1 MTEKR
6 QLGGLDYFKLAASFL
21 VAAIHTS
28 PFASFSAEAD
38 FIFTRVIA
46 RVAVPFFFMV
56 TGYFLLPQYV
66 FGRSMDMRPLMR
78 SLKKFLYLYAAAVL
92 IYLPVNL
99 YAGQLQDLGV
109 PAFFRMVL
117 FNGTFYHLWYLPA
130 AVLGVWIV
138 WFLGRKLPYKVLL
151 GISFV
156 LYLIGLFGD
165 SYYGAAEQVPV
176 LVKVYDVLFMVSSYT
191 RNGLFYAP
199 VFLVMGAGLS
209 RRKPTGGD
217 EGCHGAAAGKG
228 IGRGKHAGEEECEG
242 RRESTGEKECVER
255 GAYIGKEEHAERR
268 EDAGKKELVGRG
280 VCTGRGRIAVN
291 MTGVILSAVLMTA
304 EGLWLRRLN
313 LQRHD
318 SMYIMLPPVMFFL
331 FQILLAVRC
340 KPVKSLRTISTW
352 IYLLHPL
359 CIILVRGGAK
369 AAHMEGLFVDNSLV
383 HYLAVCAVS
392 GAAACVVAWAAG
404 RKRMQSL
411 LAVFTG
417 RSAAC
422 TSAFEQGER
431 CSGKERAWIELSREN
446 LARNV
451 EVLQSLLMQ
460 ERRALSGQYKSER
473 LERIQ
478 YATECSEQANRQ
490 FWQIWQAI
498 SKRMPAGRT
507 ELQLRHTRQTF
518 PQLMP
523 AVKADAYGHGAVLIA
538 KALQDMGIGAF
549 CVACA
554 EEGAEL
560 RRNGITGDI
569 LILGYTHPEAF
580 FLLKK
585 YRLIQTVVDYR
596 YGKFLNGYG
605 KKIRVHVGIDTGMH
619 RLGERSEK
627 IKEIGRIFRL
637 KNLQVEGIFTHLSA
651 DETKDPA
658 ERAFTKRQGEAFYGV
673 LEKLEKQGVSGLKI
687 HLLASYGLLNYPEL
701 GGDYVRVGIAL
712 YGLLSDEEAGKSCPV
727 KLYPVLSLKARIAAV
742 KDLYRGESAGYGLDY
757 KAEEDKKIAVL
768 AIGYADGLPRCL
780 SEGRGRV
787 LIRGQSAPVIGRICM
802 DQTIVDV
809 TGIPGVRAGESAVVI
824 GRSGGEEITAY
835 EIAKEAGTITN
846 EVLSRLGKRLSIGW
860 EKDSTFC

>member
-1 MTEKR
+1 MGDFEREKTG
-6 QLGGLDYFKLAASFL
+6 QFGGLDYFKLAAAFL

-28 PFASFSAEAD
+28 PFTSFNADAD

-66 FGRSMDMRPLMR
+66 FGRSMDIRPLMR
-78 SLKKFLYLYAAAVL
+78 SLKKLLCLYAAAVL
-92 IYLPVNL
+92 LYLPVNL
-99 YAGQLQDLGV
+99 YAGQIQDLGV
-109 PAFFRMVL
+109 WAFFRMLLVD
-117 FNGTFYHLWYLPA
+117 GTFYHLWYLPA

-138 WFLGRKLPYKVLL
+138 WFLGRKVPYKALL
-151 GISFV
+151 GISSV

-176 LVKVYDVLFMVSSYT
+176 LVKVYDVLFTVSVYT

-199 VFLVMGAGLS
+199 VFLAMGAGLS
-209 RRKPTGGD
+209 RRKPMGSG
-217 EGCHGAAAGKG
+217 EGCHEAAAGKETG
-228 IGRGKHAGEEECEG
+228 SGKHAGE
-242 RRESTGEKECVER
+242 KERAER
-255 GAYIGKEEHAERR
+255 GVYIGKKERAERR
-268 EDAGKKELVGRG
+268 EDVGKREHARKEA
-280 VCTGRGRIAVN
+280 CTGRDRIAVN
-291 MTGVILSAVLMTA
+291 VAGLILSAGLMTA
-304 EGLWLRRLN
+304 EGLWLRGLN

-318 SMYIMLPPVMFFL
+318 SMYIMLPFVMFFL
-331 FQILLAVRC
+331 FRTLLSVRC
-340 KPVKSLRTISTW
+340 KPAKILRTISTW

-359 CIILVRGGAK
+359 CIILVRGRAK

-383 HYLAVCAVS
+383 HYLTVCAVS
-392 GAAACVVAWAAG
+392 GAAACVAAWAAG
-404 RKRMQSL
+404 RKRVENL
-411 LAVFTG
+411 LSVITG
-417 RSAAC
+417 RGAAG
-422 TSAFEQGER
+422 TSAFDQGES
-431 CSGKERAWIELSREN
+431 CFGKERAWIELSREN

-451 EVLQSLLMQ
+451 EVLQSLLMPEQ
-460 ERRALSGQYKSER
+460 M
-473 LERIQ
+473 Q
-478 YATECSEQANRQ
+478 YAAECIEKADRQ
-490 FWQIWQAI
+490 P
-498 SKRMPAGRT
+498 RN
-507 ELQLRHTRQTF
+507 TRQTF

-523 AVKADAYGHGAVLIA
+523 AVKADAYGHGAVLVA
-538 KALQDMGIGAF
+538 RELQDMGIGAF

-554 EEGAEL
+554 EEGVEL

-580 FLLKK
+580 YLLKK

-596 YGKFLNGYG
+596 YGKLLNGYG

-627 IKEIGRIFRL
+627 IKEIGWIFRL
-637 KNLQVEGIFTHLSA
+637 ENLRVEGIFTHLSA

-673 LEKLEKQGVSGLKI
+673 LEKLEKQGISGLKT

-712 YGLLSDEEAGKSCPV
+712 YGLLSDEEAGENCPV

-757 KAEEDKKIAVL
+757 KAGEDKKIAVL

-787 LIRGQSAPVIGRICM
+787 LIHGQSAPVIGRICM

-846 EVLSRLGKRLSIGW
+846 EVLSRLGRRLSIGW
-860 EKDSTFC
+860 EKGRTHF

>member
-1 MTEKR
+1 MAEKR
-6 QLGGLDYFKLAASFL
+6 QLGGLDYFKLTAAFL

-28 PFASFSAEAD
+28 PFASFSADAD

-78 SLKKFLYLYAAAVL
+78 SLKKLLYLYAAAVL
-92 IYLPVNL
+92 LYLPVNL
-99 YAGQLQDLGV
+99 YAGQIQDLGV
-109 PAFFRMVL
+109 WAFFRMLLVD
-117 FNGTFYHLWYLPA
+117 GTFYHLWYLPA
-130 AVLGVWIV
+130 AVFGVWIV
-138 WFLGRKLPYKVLL
+138 WFLGRKVPYKVLL

-165 SYYGAAEQVPV
+165 SYYGAAEQVPA
-176 LVKVYDVLFMVSSYT
+176 LVKVYDVLFMVSSHT

-199 VFLVMGAGLS
+199 VFLAMGAG
-209 RRKPTGGD
+209 
-217 EGCHGAAAGKG
+217 HAGKG
-228 IGRGKHAGEEECEG
+228 
-242 RRESTGEKECVER
+242 T
-255 GAYIGKEEHAERR
+255 
-268 EDAGKKELVGRG
+268 
-280 VCTGRGRIAVN
+280 CTGRGGISVN
-291 MTGVILSAVLMTA
+291 MTGLILSAVLMTA
-304 EGLWLRRLN
+304 EGLQLHRLN

-318 SMYIMLPPVMFFL
+318 SMYIMLLPVMFFL
-331 FQILLAVRC
+331 FRILLSVRC
-340 KPVKSLRTISTW
+340 KPAKILRTVSTW

-369 AAHMEGLFVDNSLV
+369 AVHMEGLFVDNSLA

-392 GAAACVVAWAAG
+392 GVAACVIAWASG
-404 RKRMQSL
+404 RKGLQRL
-411 LAVFTG
+411 LAVFWEK
-417 RSAAC
+417 SAAW
-422 TSAFEQGER
+422 TSAFDQGER
-431 CSGKERAWIELSREN
+431 CSGKERAWIELNREN

-451 EVLQSLLMQ
+451 EVLQSLLMP
-460 ERRALSGQYKSER
+460 ERWALSGQYKSER

-478 YATECSEQANRQ
+478 YATERSGQADRR
-490 FWQIWQAI
+490 FWHIWQAI
-498 SKRMPAGRT
+498 PKLMPVGQPKRK
-507 ELQLRHTRQTF
+507 QFRHTRQTF

-523 AVKADAYGHGAVLIA
+523 AVKADAYGHGAVLVA
-538 KALQDMGIGAF
+538 RELQDMGIGAF

-554 EEGAEL
+554 EEGVEL
-560 RRNGITGDI
+560 RKNGITGDI

-596 YGKFLNGYG
+596 YGKLLNGYG

-637 KNLQVEGIFTHLSA
+637 ENLQAEGIFTHLGA

-673 LEKLEKQGVSGLKI
+673 LEKLEKQGISGLKT

-712 YGLLSDEEAGKSCPV
+712 YGLLSDEEAGESCPM

-757 KAEEDKKIAVL
+757 KAGEDKKIAVL

-780 SEGRGRV
+780 SEGRRRV
-787 LIRGQSAPVIGRICM
+787 LIHGQSAPVIGRICM

-846 EVLSRLGKRLSIGW
+846 EVLSRLGRRLVRVI
-860 EKDSTFC
+860 D

>member
-6 QLGGLDYFKLAASFL
+6 QLGGLDYFKLAAAFL

-28 PFASFSAEAD
+28 PFASFSADAD

-78 SLKKFLYLYAAAVL
+78 SLKKLLYLYAAAVL
-92 IYLPVNL
+92 LYLPVNL
-99 YAGQLQDLGV
+99 YAGQIQDLGV
-109 PAFFRMVL
+109 WAFFRMLLVD
-117 FNGTFYHLWYLPA
+117 GTFYHLWYLPA

-138 WFLGRKLPYKVLL
+138 WFLGRKVPYKVLL

-176 LVKVYDVLFMVSSYT
+176 LVKVYDVLFMVSSHT

-209 RRKPTGGD
+209 QRKPMGGS
-217 EGCHGAAAGKG
+217 EGCHVVAAGKRA
-228 IGRGKHAGEEECEG
+228 GRGKHAGE
-242 RRESTGEKECVER
+242 KERAER
-255 GAYIGKEEHAERR
+255 GA
-268 EDAGKKELVGRG
+268 
-280 VCTGRGRIAVN
+280 CTGRGGIAVN
-291 MTGVILSAVLMTA
+291 MAGLILSAVLMTA
-304 EGLWLRRLN
+304 EGLWLRGLN

-318 SMYIMLPPVMFFL
+318 SMYIMLPFVMFFL
-331 FQILLAVRC
+331 FRIFLTVRC

-392 GAAACVVAWAAG
+392 GAAACVIAWAAG

-411 LAVFTG
+411 LSVFTG
-417 RSAAC
+417 RGAAW
-422 TSAFEQGER
+422 TSDFDQGER

-451 EVLQSLLMQ
+451 EVLQSLLMP

-507 ELQLRHTRQTF
+507 QLQPRNMRQTF
-518 PQLMP
+518 SQLMP
-523 AVKADAYGHGAVLIA
+523 AVKADAYGHSAVLVA
-538 KALQDMGIGAF
+538 RELQDMGIGAF

-580 FLLKK
+580 YLLKK

-596 YGKFLNGYG
+596 YGKLLNGYG

-637 KNLQVEGIFTHLSA
+637 ENLQVEGIFTHLSA

-673 LEKLEKQGVSGLKI
+673 LEKLEKQGVSGLRT
-687 HLLASYGLLNYPEL
+687 HLLASCGLLNYPEL

-712 YGLLSDEEAGKSCPV
+712 YGLLSDEEAGESCPM

-757 KAEEDKKIAVL
+757 IAGEDKKIAVL

-787 LIRGQSAPVIGRICM
+787 LIHGQSAPVIGRICM

-846 EVLSRLGKRLSIGW
+846 EVLSRLGRRLVRVI
-860 EKDSTFC
+860 D

>member
-1 MTEKR
+1 MGDFERKKTG
-6 QLGGLDYFKLAASFL
+6 QFGGLDYFKLAAAFL

-28 PFASFSAEAD
+28 PFASFNADAD

-66 FGRSMDMRPLMR
+66 FGRSMDIRPLMC
-78 SLKKFLYLYAAAVL
+78 SLKKLLCLYAAAVL
-92 IYLPVNL
+92 LYLPVNL
-99 YAGQLQDLGV
+99 YAGQFQDLGV

-138 WFLGRKLPYKVLL
+138 WFLGRKVPYKVLL
-151 GISFV
+151 GISSV

-165 SYYGAAEQVPV
+165 SYYGAAEQVPI

-199 VFLVMGAGLS
+199 IFLVMGAGLS
-209 RRKPTGGD
+209 RRKPIGGG
-217 EGCHGAAAGKG
+217 EGCHEAAAWK
-228 IGRGKHAGEEECEG
+228 E
-242 RRESTGEKECVER
+242 TGS
-255 GAYIGKEEHAERR
+255 
-268 EDAGKKELVGRG
+268 
-280 VCTGRGRIAVN
+280 GRIAVN
-291 MTGVILSAVLMTA
+291 VAGLILSAGLMTA
-304 EGLWLRRLN
+304 EGLWLRGLN

-318 SMYIMLPPVMFFL
+318 SMYVMLPFVMFFL
-331 FQILLAVRC
+331 FRILLAVRC
-340 KPVKSLRTISTW
+340 RPVKNLRTISTW
-352 IYLLHPL
+352 IYLLHLL

-404 RKRMQSL
+404 R
-411 LAVFTG
+411 
-417 RSAAC
+417 
-422 TSAFEQGER
+422 TSAFDQGER

-451 EVLQSLLMQ
+451 EVLQSLLMPEQ
-460 ERRALSGQYKSER
+460 M
-473 LERIQ
+473 Q
-478 YATECSEQANRQ
+478 YAAECIEKADRQ
-490 FWQIWQAI
+490 P
-498 SKRMPAGRT
+498 RN
-507 ELQLRHTRQTF
+507 TRQTF

-523 AVKADAYGHGAVLIA
+523 AVKADAYGHGAVLVA
-538 KALQDMGIGAF
+538 RELQDMGIGAF

-554 EEGAEL
+554 EEGVEL

-580 FLLKK
+580 YLLKK

-596 YGKFLNGYG
+596 YGKLLNGYG

-627 IKEIGRIFRL
+627 IKEIGWIFRL
-637 KNLQVEGIFTHLSA
+637 ENLRVEGIFTHFSA

-673 LEKLEKQGVSGLKI
+673 LEKLKKQGISGLKT

-712 YGLLSDEEAGKSCPV
+712 YGLLGDEEAGENCPV
-727 KLYPVLSLKARIAAV
+727 KLYPVLSLKARIAVV

-757 KAEEDKKIAVL
+757 KAGEDKKIAVL

-787 LIRGQSAPVIGRICM
+787 LIHGQSAPVIGRICM

-846 EVLSRLGKRLSIGW
+846 EVLSRLGRRLSIGW
-860 EKDSTFC
+860 EKGRTHF

>member
-1 MTEKR
+1 MKER
-6 QLGGLDYFKLAASFL
+6 QLGGLDYFKLTAAFL

-28 PFASFSAEAD
+28 PFASFSADAD

-78 SLKKFLYLYAAAVL
+78 SLKKLLYLYAAAVL
-92 IYLPVNL
+92 LYLPVNL
-99 YAGQLQDLGV
+99 YAGQIQDLGV
-109 PAFFRMVL
+109 WAFFRMLLVD
-117 FNGTFYHLWYLPA
+117 GTFYHLWYLSA

-138 WFLGRKLPYKVLL
+138 WFLGGKLPYKVLL

-165 SYYGAAEQVPV
+165 SYYGAAEQIPV

-199 VFLVMGAGLS
+199 IFLVMGVGLS
-209 RRKPTGGD
+209 RRKLMGGG
-217 EGCHGAAAGKG
+217 EGCHEAAAWKG
-228 IGRGKHAGEEECEG
+228 TGSGKHAGE
-242 RRESTGEKECVER
+242 KER
-255 GAYIGKEEHAERR
+255 AER
-268 EDAGKKELVGRG
+268 EA
-280 VCTGRGRIAVN
+280 CTGRDRIAANVA
-291 MTGVILSAVLMTA
+291 GFILSVVLMTA
-304 EGLWLRRLN
+304 EGLWLRGLN

-318 SMYIMLPPVMFFL
+318 SMYIMLPFVMFFL
-331 FQILLAVRC
+331 FRILLTVRC

-392 GAAACVVAWAAG
+392 GAAACVVAWAAE
-404 RKRMQSL
+404 RKRMQRL

-417 RSAAC
+417 RGAAC
-422 TSAFEQGER
+422 TSAFDQEER

-451 EVLQSLLMQ
+451 EVLQSLL
-460 ERRALSGQYKSER
+460 AFS
-473 LERIQ
+473 
-478 YATECSEQANRQ
+478 
-490 FWQIWQAI
+490 
-498 SKRMPAGRT
+498 
-507 ELQLRHTRQTF
+507 
-518 PQLMP
+518 QLMP
-523 AVKADAYGHGAVLIA
+523 AVKADAYGHGAVLVA
-538 KALQDMGIGAF
+538 RELQDMGIGAF

-580 FLLKK
+580 YLLKK

-596 YGKFLNGYG
+596 YGKLLNGYG

-637 KNLQVEGIFTHLSA
+637 ENLRVEGIFTHLSA

-658 ERAFTKRQGEAFYGV
+658 EQAFTKRQGEAFYDV
-673 LEKLEKQGVSGLKI
+673 LEKLEKQGVSGLKT

-712 YGLLSDEEAGKSCPV
+712 YGLLSDEEAGENCPV
-727 KLYPVLSLKARIAAV
+727 KLYPVLSLKARIAVV
-742 KDLYRGESAGYGLDY
+742 KDLYR
-757 KAEEDKKIAVL
+757 
-768 AIGYADGLPRCL
+768 
-780 SEGRGRV
+780 
-787 LIRGQSAPVIGRICM
+787 
-802 DQTIVDV
+802 
-809 TGIPGVRAGESAVVI
+809 GESAVVI
-824 GRSGGEEITAY
+824 GRSGGEEIMAY

-846 EVLSRLGKRLSIGW
+846 EVLSRLGKRLVRVM
-860 EKDSTFC
+860 D

>member
-6 QLGGLDYFKLAASFL
+6 QLGGLDYFKLAAAFL

-28 PFASFSAEAD
+28 PFASFSADAD

-78 SLKKFLYLYAAAVL
+78 SLKKLLYLYAAAVL
-92 IYLPVNL
+92 LYLPVNL
-99 YAGQLQDLGV
+99 YAGQIQDLGV
-109 PAFFRMVL
+109 WAFFCMLLVD
-117 FNGTFYHLWYLPA
+117 GTFYHLWYLPA

-138 WFLGRKLPYKVLL
+138 WFLGRKVPYKVLL

-165 SYYGAAEQVPV
+165 SYYGAAEQVPA
-176 LVKVYDVLFMVSSYT
+176 LVKVYDVLFTVSSHT

-199 VFLVMGAGLS
+199 VFLVMGVGFS
-209 RRKPTGGD
+209 RRKLMGGD
-217 EGCHGAAAGKG
+217 EGCYEAAAWKET
-228 IGRGKHAGEEECEG
+228 GRGKHAGE
-242 RRESTGEKECVER
+242 KERAER
-255 GAYIGKEEHAERR
+255 GA
-268 EDAGKKELVGRG
+268 
-280 VCTGRGRIAVN
+280 CTGRDRIAVN
-291 MTGVILSAVLMTA
+291 MAGLILSAGLMIA
-304 EGLWLRRLN
+304 EGLQLHRLN

-318 SMYIMLPPVMFFL
+318 SMYIMLPAVMFFL
-331 FQILLAVRC
+331 FRTLLSVRC
-340 KPVKSLRTISTW
+340 KPAKILRTVSTW

-369 AAHMEGLFVDNSLV
+369 AVHMEGLFVDNSLM

-392 GAAACVVAWAAG
+392 GAAACVIAWAAG

-417 RSAAC
+417 RGAAW
-422 TSAFEQGER
+422 TSAFDQGER

-451 EVLQSLLMQ
+451 EVLQSLLMP
-460 ERRALSGQYKSER
+460 ERWALSGQYKSER

-478 YATECSEQANRQ
+478 YAAERSGQADRR
-490 FWQIWQAI
+490 FWHIWQAI
-498 SKRMPAGRT
+498 PKLMPVGQPKRK
-507 ELQLRHTRQTF
+507 QFRHTRQTF

-523 AVKADAYGHGAVLIA
+523 AVKADAYGHGAVLVA
-538 KALQDMGIGAF
+538 RELQDMGIGAF

-554 EEGAEL
+554 EEGVEL

-596 YGKFLNGYG
+596 YGKLLNGYG

-637 KNLQVEGIFTHLSA
+637 ENLRAEGIFTHLSA

-673 LEKLEKQGVSGLKI
+673 LEKLEKQGISGLKT
-687 HLLASYGLLNYPEL
+687 HLLASCGLLNYPEL

-712 YGLLSDEEAGKSCPV
+712 YGLLSDGEAGENCPV

-742 KDLYRGESAGYGLDY
+742 KDLYQGESAGYGLDY
-757 KAEEDKKIAVL
+757 KAGEDKKIAVL

-787 LIRGQSAPVIGRICM
+787 LIHGQSAPVIGRICM

-835 EIAKEAGTITN
+835 EIAKEVGTITN
-846 EVLSRLGKRLSIGW
+846 EVLSRLGRRLVRVI
-860 EKDSTFC
+860 D

>member
-1 MTEKR
+1 MKER
-6 QLGGLDYFKLAASFL
+6 QLGGLDYFKLTAAFL

-28 PFASFSAEAD
+28 PFASFSADAD

-78 SLKKFLYLYAAAVL
+78 SLKKLLYLYAAAVL
-92 IYLPVNL
+92 LYLPVNL
-99 YAGQLQDLGV
+99 YAGQIQDLGV
-109 PAFFRMVL
+109 WAFFRMLLVD
-117 FNGTFYHLWYLPA
+117 GTFYHLWYLPA

-138 WFLGRKLPYKVLL
+138 WFLGRKVPYKVLL

-176 LVKVYDVLFMVSSYT
+176 LVKIYDVLFMVSSHT

-199 VFLVMGAGLS
+199 AFLVMGVGLF
-209 RRKPTGGD
+209 RRKLMGGG
-217 EGCHGAAAGKG
+217 EGCYEAAAGKG
-228 IGRGKHAGEEECEG
+228 TGRGKYA
-242 RRESTGEKECVER
+242 GEKERTER
-255 GAYIGKEEHAERR
+255 GAYIGKEERAERR
-268 EDAGKKELVGRG
+268 EDVGKREHAGKGA
-280 VCTGRGRIAVN
+280 CTGRDRIAVN
-291 MTGVILSAVLMTA
+291 VTGLILSAVLMTV
-304 EGLWLRRLN
+304 EGLWLRGLN

-318 SMYIMLPPVMFFL
+318 SMYIMLPFVMFFL
-331 FQILLAVRC
+331 FRILLTVRC

-369 AAHMEGLFVDNSLV
+369 AAHMEGLFVDNSPV

-417 RSAAC
+417 RGAAW
-422 TSAFEQGER
+422 TSAFDQGER

-451 EVLQSLLMQ
+451 EVLQSLLMPEQ
-460 ERRALSGQYKSER
+460 M
-473 LERIQ
+473 Q
-478 YATECSEQANRQ
+478 YAAECIEKADRQ
-490 FWQIWQAI
+490 P
-498 SKRMPAGRT
+498 RN
-507 ELQLRHTRQTF
+507 TRQTF

-538 KALQDMGIGAF
+538 KALQNIGIGAF

-580 FLLKK
+580 YLLKK

-596 YGKFLNGYG
+596 YGKLLNGYG

-637 KNLQVEGIFTHLSA
+637 ENLQVEGIFTHLGA

-673 LEKLEKQGVSGLKI
+673 LEKLEKQGVSDLKT

-712 YGLLSDEEAGKSCPV
+712 YGLLSDEEAGESCPV
-727 KLYPVLSLKARIAAV
+727 KLYPVLSLKARIAVV

-757 KAEEDKKIAVL
+757 IAGEDKKIAVL

-787 LIRGQSAPVIGRICM
+787 LIHGQSAPVIGRICM

-846 EVLSRLGKRLSIGW
+846 EVLSRLGRRLSIGW
-860 EKDSTFC
+860 EKGRTFC

>member
-6 QLGGLDYFKLAASFL
+6 QLGGLDYFKLTAAFL

-28 PFASFSAEAD
+28 PFASFSADAD

-46 RVAVPFFFMV
+46 RVVVPFFFMV

-78 SLKKFLYLYAAAVL
+78 SLKKLLYLYAAAVL
-92 IYLPVNL
+92 LYLPVNL
-99 YAGQLQDLGV
+99 YAGQIQDLGV
-109 PAFFRMVL
+109 WAFFRMLLVD
-117 FNGTFYHLWYLPA
+117 GTFYHLWYLPA

-138 WFLGRKLPYKVLL
+138 WFLGRKVPYKVLL

-165 SYYGAAEQVPV
+165 SYYGAAEQVSA
-176 LVKVYDVLFMVSSYT
+176 LVKVYDVLFMVSSHT

-199 VFLVMGAGLS
+199 VFLVMGAG
-209 RRKPTGGD
+209 
-217 EGCHGAAAGKG
+217 HAGKG
-228 IGRGKHAGEEECEG
+228 TCAGRGG
-242 RRESTGEKECVER
+242 
-255 GAYIGKEEHAERR
+255 
-268 EDAGKKELVGRG
+268 
-280 VCTGRGRIAVN
+280 IAVN
-291 MTGVILSAVLMTA
+291 MTGLILSAVLMTA
-304 EGLWLRRLN
+304 EGLQLHRLN

-318 SMYIMLPPVMFFL
+318 SMYIMLPAVMFFL
-331 FQILLAVRC
+331 FRTLLSVRC
-340 KPVKSLRTISTW
+340 KPAKILRTVSTW

-369 AAHMEGLFVDNSLV
+369 AVHMEELFVGNSLA
-383 HYLAVCAVS
+383 HYLAVCVVS
-392 GAAACVVAWAAG
+392 GAAACVIAWAAG

-411 LAVFTG
+411 LSVFTG
-417 RSAAC
+417 RGAAW
-422 TSAFEQGER
+422 TSAFDQGER

-451 EVLQSLLMQ
+451 EVLQSLLMPEQ
-460 ERRALSGQYKSER
+460 M
-473 LERIQ
+473 Q
-478 YATECSEQANRQ
+478 YAAECTEKADR
-490 FWQIWQAI
+490 
-498 SKRMPAGRT
+498 
-507 ELQLRHTRQTF
+507 QLRNTRQTF

-580 FLLKK
+580 YLLKK

-596 YGKFLNGYG
+596 YGKLLNGYG

-637 KNLQVEGIFTHLSA
+637 ENLQVEGIFTHLSA

-673 LEKLEKQGVSGLKI
+673 LEKLEKQGVSGLKT

-712 YGLLSDEEAGKSCPV
+712 YGLLSDEEAGESCPV
-727 KLYPVLSLKARIAAV
+727 KLYPVLSLKARIAVV

-757 KAEEDKKIAVL
+757 KAGEDKKIAVL

-787 LIRGQSAPVIGRICM
+787 LIHGQSAPVIGRICM

-846 EVLSRLGKRLSIGW
+846 EVLSRLGRRLSIGW
-860 EKDSTFC
+860 EKGRTHF

>member
-1 MTEKR
+1 MKER
-6 QLGGLDYFKLAASFL
+6 QLGGLDCFKLAAAFL

-28 PFASFSAEAD
+28 PFASFSTDAD

-46 RVAVPFFFMV
+46 RVAVSFFFMV

-78 SLKKFLYLYAAAVL
+78 SLKKLLYLYAAAVL
-92 IYLPVNL
+92 LYLPVNL

-130 AVLGVWIV
+130 AVFGVWIV

-176 LVKVYDVLFMVSSYT
+176 LVKAYDVLFVVSSHT

-199 VFLVMGAGLS
+199 IFLVMGAGLS

-268 EDAGKKELVGRG
+268 EDVGKKERVGRG

-291 MTGVILSAVLMTA
+291 MTGFILSAVLMTA

-340 KPVKSLRTISTW
+340 KPMKSLRTISTW

-369 AAHMEGLFVDNSLV
+369 AVHMEGLFVENSLV

-392 GAAACVVAWAAG
+392 GAAVCVIVWVAG
-404 RKRMQSL
+404 RKSMQRL

-417 RSAAC
+417 RSAAGIS
-422 TSAFEQGER
+422 TFGQGER

-451 EVLQSLLMQ
+451 DVLQSLLMSEQ
-460 ERRALSGQYKSER
+460 WALSGQYKPECP
-473 LERIQ
+473 EQMQ
-478 YATECSEQANRQ
+478 YA
-490 FWQIWQAI
+490 
-498 SKRMPAGRT
+498 AGCIEKADR
-507 ELQLRHTRQTF
+507 QLRHAQQRF

-560 RRNGITGDI
+560 RRNGIMGDI

-596 YGKFLNGYG
+596 YGKLLNGYG

-637 KNLQVEGIFTHLSA
+637 KNLRVEGIFTHLGA

-673 LEKLEKQGVSGLKI
+673 LEKLEKQGVSGLKT

-712 YGLLSDEEAGKSCPV
+712 YGLLSDKEAGENCPV
-727 KLYPVLSLKARIAAV
+727 KLYPVLSLKARIAVV
-742 KDLYRGESAGYGLDY
+742 KDLYLGESAGYGLDH
-757 KAEEDKKIAVL
+757 KAGEDKKIAVL
-768 AIGYADGLPRCL
+768 AIGYADGLPRSL

-846 EVLSRLGKRLSIGW
+846 EVLSRLGKRLVRVM
-860 EKDSTFC
+860 D

>member
-1 MTEKR
+1 MKER
-6 QLGGLDYFKLAASFL
+6 QLGGLDYFKLAAAFL

-28 PFASFSAEAD
+28 PFASFRVEAD

-78 SLKKFLYLYAAAVL
+78 SLKKLLYLYAAAVL
-92 IYLPVNL
+92 LYLPVNL
-99 YAGQLQDLGV
+99 YAGQIQDLGV
-109 PAFFRMVL
+109 WVFFRMLLVD
-117 FNGTFYHLWYLPA
+117 GTFYHLWYLPA

-138 WFLGRKLPYKVLL
+138 WFLGRKVPYKILL

-176 LVKVYDVLFMVSSYT
+176 LVKVYDVLFMVSSHT

-209 RRKPTGGD
+209 RRKSMGGG
-217 EGCHGAAAGKG
+217 EGCHGAAAVNV
-228 IGRGKHAGEEECEG
+228 AGF
-242 RRESTGEKECVER
+242 
-255 GAYIGKEEHAERR
+255 
-268 EDAGKKELVGRG
+268 
-280 VCTGRGRIAVN
+280 
-291 MTGVILSAVLMTA
+291 ILSAGLMTA
-304 EGLWLRRLN
+304 EGLWLHRLN

-369 AAHMEGLFVDNSLV
+369 AVHMEGLFVENSLV

-392 GAAACVVAWAAG
+392 GAAACVIVWVAG
-404 RKRMQSL
+404 RKSMQRL

-417 RSAAC
+417 RSAAGIS
-422 TSAFEQGER
+422 TFGQGER

-451 EVLQSLLMQ
+451 DVLQSLLMSEQ
-460 ERRALSGQYKSER
+460 WALSGQYKPECP
-473 LERIQ
+473 EQMQ
-478 YATECSEQANRQ
+478 YA
-490 FWQIWQAI
+490 
-498 SKRMPAGRT
+498 AGCIEKADR
-507 ELQLRHTRQTF
+507 QLRHAQQTF

-554 EEGAEL
+554 EEGVEL

-569 LILGYTHPEAF
+569 LILGYTHPDAF

-596 YGKFLNGYG
+596 YGKLLNGYG

-637 KNLQVEGIFTHLSA
+637 KNLRVEGIFTHLGA

-673 LEKLEKQGVSGLKI
+673 LEKLEKQGVSGLKT

-712 YGLLSDEEAGKSCPV
+712 YGLLSDKEAGENCPV
-727 KLYPVLSLKARIAAV
+727 KLYPVLSLKARIAVV
-742 KDLYRGESAGYGLDY
+742 KDLYLGESAGYGLDH
-757 KAEEDKKIAVL
+757 KAGEDKKIAVL
-768 AIGYADGLPRCL
+768 AIGYADGLPRSL

-846 EVLSRLGKRLSIGW
+846 EVLSRLGKRLVRVM
-860 EKDSTFC
+860 D